1 MSRQKCYFVS
11 FHDKQQKCSF
21 SLGGG
26 PLLFGPPQRIS
37 LLRSQPPHPPPSRES
52 TRLALDQTHEQ
63 CNAVVKG
70 KRGVTDLFLKNEAL
84 RRWSIVQ
91 PIVVDLLK
99 DFHQKDGFSE
109 DKFDWLHH
117 EESC

>member
-1 MSRQKCYFVS
+1 MINSKNVH
-11 FHDKQQKCSF
+11 FHWGGALY
-21 SLGGG
+21 SLD
-26 PLLFGPPQRIS
+26 LLIEFLCCDRN
-37 LLRSQPPHPPPSRES
+37 PPHPLPSRES